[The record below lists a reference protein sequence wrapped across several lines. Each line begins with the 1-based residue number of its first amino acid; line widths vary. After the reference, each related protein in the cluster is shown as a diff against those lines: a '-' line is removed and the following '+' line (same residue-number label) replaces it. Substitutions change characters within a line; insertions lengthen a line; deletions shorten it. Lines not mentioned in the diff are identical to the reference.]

1 MRSLPLAG
9 ITVVSLEQAVA
20 APFATRQLADLG
32 ARVIKVERPSG
43 DFARDYDGKVRGMS
57 SNFVW
62 LNRSKESI
70 VLDLKELSDVAFLN
84 QLIAKADV
92 FVQNLAPGAVER
104 LGIGPDRAIALNP
117 TIIYASI
124 AGYGTEGPYGA
135 KKAYDLLMQCE
146 AGLLSVTGTAQEPAK
161 AGIAIADIAAGMY
174 TYSGILAALF
184 HRMKTGEGEILE
196 ITMLDALGE
205 WMMFPYLYTEYG
217 GEEQIRSGAFHATIA
232 PYGPF
237 PASDGTVF
245 FGVQNER
252 EWERFCTTVLLEPSI
267 LTENIFRGNSA
278 RLRNRDQLH
287 ALIAETMTSL
297 TCEEVLRR
305 LDEAEIA
312 NAKLR
317 TLRDFSQHPQ
327 LLARDR
333 WREVDSPVGKVRIIK
348 PPVNGSNTEYQFG
361 RIPEI
366 GEDSE
371 QIRAEF
377 SD

>member
-43 DFARDYDGKVRGMS
+43 DFARAYDDKVRGMS
-57 SNFVW
+57 SNFAW

-70 VLDLKELSDVAFLN
+70 VLNLTEPSDVAVLN
-84 QLIAKADV
+84 QLIAQADV

-104 LGIGPDRAIALNP
+104 LGIGPEHAVTLNP
-117 TIIYASI
+117 EIIYASI
-124 AGYGTEGPYGA
+124 SGYGTDGPYGN

-184 HRMKTGEGEILE
+184 HRMKTGEGEVLE

-237 PASDGTVF
+237 PTADGTVF

-252 EWERFCTTVLLEPSI
+252 EWERFCTKVLKAPEI
-267 LTENIFRGNSA
+267 LADESFNGNTA
-278 RLRNRDQLH
+278 RLEQRDRLH
-287 ALIAETMTSL
+287 ALITETFSVL

-305 LDEAEIA
+305 LDDEDIA

-317 TLRDFSQHPQ
+317 NLNEFSAHPQ

-333 WREVDSPVGKVRIIK
+333 WQEVASPVGLVRMIK
-348 PPVNGSNTEYQFG
+348 PPVSGSNTQYQFG
-361 RIPEI
+361 PIPEI
-366 GEDSE
+366 GEHSE

-377 SD
+377 IE